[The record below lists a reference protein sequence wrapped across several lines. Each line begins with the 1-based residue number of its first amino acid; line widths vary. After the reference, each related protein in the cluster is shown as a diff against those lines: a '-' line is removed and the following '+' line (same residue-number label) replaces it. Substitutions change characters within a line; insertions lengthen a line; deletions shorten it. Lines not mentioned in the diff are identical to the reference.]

1 MAEAKLEEYCLLAK
15 GSKGRTLADVVQRAI
30 SDPVLFAFGELL
42 AVPSVQQVGVD
53 VEISVSCFLASLQK
67 CNNLDLL
74 ARSCLKPI
82 RLPLTEHCSFSL
94 TEHGEPI
101 RVRSEPC
108 IVLRGSKPIH
118 IARAFLD

>member
-53 VEISVSCFLASLQK
+53 VV
-67 CNNLDLL
+67 
-74 ARSCLKPI
+74 
-82 RLPLTEHCSFSL
+82 
-94 TEHGEPI
+94 
-101 RVRSEPC
+101 
-108 IVLRGSKPIH
+108 
-118 IARAFLD
+118 

>member
-53 VEISVSCFLASLQK
+53 VGVSVSCFLASLQK
-67 CNNLDLL
+67 CK
-74 ARSCLKPI
+74 AIWTCL
-82 RLPLTEHCSFSL
+82 
-94 TEHGEPI
+94 
-101 RVRSEPC
+101 
-108 IVLRGSKPIH
+108 
-118 IARAFLD
+118 RAVA